1 MRHTQSADGL
11 NRKLQKELDA
21 AYKEL
26 EKQVSNQNVFC
37 TRSIRYNIAIHLT
50 GVQDEH
56 ND

>member
-21 AYKEL
+21 AYKDL